1 MSELLMDY
9 GAWQPNT
16 LRISV
21 FPMSSSPVRGQ
32 SGLWKRAMRQEPD
45 SIDFRPKDKLTT
57 EQGVI
62 GDIHLRVAIR
72 DERIDWFL
80 QSQPNLLDG
89 GQPKTVPV
97 MHDLEAASK
106 IVRDVAIASA
116 QVSLQRL
123 AFSVALVEIIP
134 SLDSALRRLSEH
146 LPELRLDN
154 VGSDFV
160 YQVNRRRRSQTVPQ
174 SEINRIAKWSVLQG
188 GSVNLVV
195 SPSAKAVVDASEVLY
210 GARLDL
216 DINNVPARSAISG
229 KKLPILLEELTT
241 IASEIALKGDVN

>member
-9 GAWQPNT
+9 GAWETNT

-32 SGLWKRAMRQEPD
+32 SGLWKRAMCQEPD
-45 SIDFRPKDKLTT
+45 NIDFRPKDKLTT

-72 DERIDWFL
+72 DERIDWVL

-97 MHDLEAASK
+97 IHDLEAASK

-116 QVSLQRL
+116 QGSLQRL
-123 AFSVALVEIIP
+123 AFSVALVEVIP
-134 SLDSALRRLSEH
+134 SLDGALRRLSEH
-146 LPELRLDN
+146 LPELRFDN

-188 GSVNLVV
+188 ASVNLVV

-216 DINNVPARSAISG
+216 DINNVPANAISG